1 MDNVLPVNKNQKS
14 NAECCKDYKQRKK
27 IDANSGEK
35 DIININGYRAKKE
48 NQSEAGKITQHE
60 KERLRKQK
68 YRFKK
73 SKIKC
78 QMIITWK
85 QQQSRILQTH
95 TRLHNLYEKPFNVF
109 LKSY

>member
-1 MDNVLPVNKNQKS
+1 MDNVLPVNENQKS
-14 NAECCKDYKQRKK
+14 NAECCKDYKQREK
-27 IDANSGEK
+27 IDPNSGKK
-35 DIININGYRAKKE
+35 DIININGYRAKKAD
-48 NQSEAGKITQHE
+48 QSEAEKITQHE

-85 QQQSRILQTH
+85 QQQSQVLLIQDSTIFMKNHLMC
-95 TRLHNLYEKPFNVF
+95 F
-109 LKSY
+109 

>member
-1 MDNVLPVNKNQKS
+1 MQNVVKIIN
-14 NAECCKDYKQRKK
+14 RGKK
-27 IDANSGEK
+27 LNDANSGER

-78 QMIITWK
+78 QMINMEAAAITNIADSYK
-85 QQQSRILQTH
+85 TPQSL
-95 TRLHNLYEKPFNVF
+95 
-109 LKSY
+109 